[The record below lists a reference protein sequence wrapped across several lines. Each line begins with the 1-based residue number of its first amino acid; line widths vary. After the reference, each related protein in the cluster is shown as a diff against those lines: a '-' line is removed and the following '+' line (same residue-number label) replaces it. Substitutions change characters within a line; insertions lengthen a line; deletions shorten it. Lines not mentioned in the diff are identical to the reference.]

1 MGLFTCPFEIGNL
14 NGDRF
19 QQVEGLVATSTMYT
33 SIPASILQDLGVAP
47 TETIEFELADGST
60 AERQLGDA
68 RARVSG
74 KEVLT
79 TVIFGQDTDSVLL
92 GAYTLERAHLA
103 VDPHRQQILP
113 VRPRLGQNKQPAA

>member
-1 MGLFTCPFEIGNL
+1 MGLFTWPFEIGNL

-19 QQVEGLVATSTMYT
+19 QQVEGLVDTGSTY
-33 SIPASILQDLGVAP
+33 SLIPGSILQDLGVAP
-47 TETIEFELADGST
+47 TETVEFELADGS
-60 AERQLGDA
+60 AIERQLGDA

-79 TVIFGQDTDSVLL
+79 TVIFGQDTDSILL

-113 VRPRLGQNKQPAA
+113 VRPRLG